1 MDKFKG
7 KRAIMA
13 VDLPKKKFYMKD
25 PIEILG
31 SWKEPLFIGQDHLG
45 TRRKLRIR
53 SLDRPDIEPDIDFAD
68 VLIRESLSEN

>member
-13 VDLPKKKFYMKD
+13 VDLPKKKLYMRD
-25 PIEILG
+25 RVEILK
-31 SWKEPLFIGQDHLG
+31 SWKEPLFIGQDRLG

-53 SLDRPDIEPDIDFAD
+53 SLDRPDIEAYIDFAD